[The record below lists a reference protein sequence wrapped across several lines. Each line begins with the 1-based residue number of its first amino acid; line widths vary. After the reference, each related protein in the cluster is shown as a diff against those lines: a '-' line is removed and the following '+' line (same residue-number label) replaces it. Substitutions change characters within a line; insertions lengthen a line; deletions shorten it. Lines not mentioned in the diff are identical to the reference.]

1 MVKTILVLFVYIFT
15 TILTHGT
22 LSQKCF
28 ENSEQIHCKL
38 GSKTP
43 YRFIANYNDS
53 RYIYTGCSEKKMWL
67 VVRHG
72 TRYPGKKHVKP
83 MIKKLPKLKKKIV
96 QSNNQNNSELSHDTI
111 EKFNKWT
118 LSFDEKQTMILANEG
133 ENELIDLAERM
144 QSRFPNIL
152 VDNYDPELY
161 KFKYTA
167 TQRTEKSAQSF
178 VLGLFGQYHSANIT
192 FPKPEQKDPILRF
205 YKRCERW
212 RTEIDKN
219 PETYKEKELFIKSET
234 FQKVVSDISQRL
246 GLKLDY
252 ESVNLIYLI
261 CAFET
266 AWNKT
271 GKSPWCDTLSLDNMK
286 VLEFMEDLEYYWVD
300 GYGHQLNYNQA
311 CPALRDMFTFFDSND
326 KSLVTAYFT
335 HSGTILK
342 MLSILG
348 IGKETNPLT
357 HESFLSHKDRN
368 WKVSLIDAFA
378 SNIAFV
384 LYDVIFAVV
393 KYKVQVSLCYIKNG
407 QFKFLVVHRKHCVL
421 YQ

>member
-161 KFKYTA
+161 K
-167 TQRTEKSAQSF
+167 
-178 VLGLFGQYHSANIT
+178 
-192 FPKPEQKDPILRF
+192 F

>member
-161 KFKYTA
+161 K
-167 TQRTEKSAQSF
+167 
-178 VLGLFGQYHSANIT
+178 
-192 FPKPEQKDPILRF
+192 F

-384 LYDVIFAVV
+384 LYDC
-393 KYKVQVSLCYIKNG
+393 KVQGPSVLVLHQERPVQISGCPPEALCPLSIMKKHLPDTEQEC
-407 QFKFLVVHRKHCVL
+407 QFDAMCTSSKET
-421 YQ
+421 